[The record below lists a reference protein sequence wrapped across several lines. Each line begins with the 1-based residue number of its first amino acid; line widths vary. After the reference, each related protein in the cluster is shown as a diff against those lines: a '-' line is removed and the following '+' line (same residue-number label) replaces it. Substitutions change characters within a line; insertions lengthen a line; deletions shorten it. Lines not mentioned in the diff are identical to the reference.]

1 MRSLM
6 RNSFIR
12 RAAEYNFS
20 TDLPRVRVSQSLK
33 LIGTDIVIR
42 NRMKADVL
50 EKGEKEKNVLEIV
63 DVKQLL
69 DI

>member
-6 RNSFIR
+6 SNSFIR
-12 RAAEYNFS
+12 RVAEYNFS
-20 TDLPRVRVSQSLK
+20 ADLPRVRVSQSLK
-33 LIGTDIVIR
+33 LIGRDIVIR

-50 EKGEKEKNVLEIV
+50 EKGKKEKNVLEIF
-63 DVKQLL
+63 DVKLL